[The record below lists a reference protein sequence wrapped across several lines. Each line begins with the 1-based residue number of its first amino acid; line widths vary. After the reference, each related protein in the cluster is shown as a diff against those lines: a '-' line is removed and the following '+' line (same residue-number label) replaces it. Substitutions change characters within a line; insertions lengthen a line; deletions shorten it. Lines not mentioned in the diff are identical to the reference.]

1 MTYVWAIGADASGDP
16 PDGGWLP
23 EPRTLS
29 DILSDVVTA
38 QQKLTEILPPPERG
52 RMYSSAVTPGL
63 ADVAPSGRTRLDA
76 LARWIQDVS
85 YADMEDAGLAH
96 LAVWVIR
103 KMRISVVRFP
113 RFGERFK
120 LETFCSGLARMWAER
135 RVIITPEG
143 GGEGRVEA
151 VTLWVHLD
159 PTGQRPVPL
168 LPVEVDTFSEAASGR
183 RVTARLR
190 HPRPHA
196 VVDQRPWTFRHID
209 CDLADHVNNSAYLQ
223 PLEEEL
229 LSEGGPEPERL
240 DVEIEFRTP
249 AQPGEK
255 LVLRDGRQRWIV
267 GDGETHASILLV
279 G

>member
-1 MTYVWAIGADASGDP
+1 
-16 PDGGWLP
+16 
-23 EPRTLS
+23 
-29 DILSDVVTA
+29 VVSA
-38 QQKLTEILPPPERG
+38 QQEHLTEIVPPPEHG
-52 RMYSSAVTPGL
+52 RMYSSWVKPGL
-63 ADVAPSGRTRLDA
+63 ADAAPSGRARLDA

-103 KMRISVVRFP
+103 RMRISVARFP

-120 LETFCSGLARMWAER
+120 METFCSGLGRMWAER
-135 RVIITPEG
+135 RVTIAPEA
-143 GGEGRVEA
+143 GGEGSVEA

-159 PTGQRPVPL
+159 PSGERPTPL
-168 LPVEVDTFSEAASGR
+168 LPAEIDTFSEAASGR

-190 HPRPHA
+190 HPRPQD
-196 VVDQRPWTFRHID
+196 VVEERRWRFRHID
-209 CDLADHVNNSAYLQ
+209 CDLASHVNNSAYFQ

-229 LSEGGPEPERL
+229 LSDSTREPDRL
-240 DVEIEFRTP
+240 DVEIEFRSP

-255 LVLRDGRQRWIV
+255 LVLSDGARRWIV
-267 GDGETHASILLV
+267 GDGETHASIVMV

>member
-1 MTYVWAIGADASGDP
+1 VYG
-16 PDGGWLP
+16 
-23 EPRTLS
+23 E
-29 DILSDVVTA
+29 
-38 QQKLTEILPPPERG
+38 QLTEIVPRPQSG
-52 RMYSSAVTPGL
+52 RMYNSWVTPGL

-103 KMRISVVRFP
+103 RMRISVARFP

-120 LETFCSGLARMWAER
+120 METFCSGLGRMWAER
-135 RVIITPEG
+135 RVTIAPEG
-143 GGEGRVEA
+143 DGEGAVEA

-159 PTGQRPVPL
+159 PAGQRPTPL
-168 LPVEVDTFSEAASGR
+168 LPAEIDTFSEAASGR

-190 HPRPHA
+190 HPRPQAA
-196 VVDQRPWTFRHID
+196 VEEQRWRFRHID
-209 CDLADHVNNSAYLQ
+209 CDLAGHVNNSAYFQ

-229 LSEGGPEPERL
+229 LSDGAGEPDCL
-240 DVEIEFRTP
+240 DVEIEFRSA

-255 LVLRDGRQRWIV
+255 LVLSDGARRWIV
-267 GDGETHASILLV
+267 GNGDTHASIMVL

>member
-1 MTYVWAIGADASGDP
+1 MVYR
-16 PDGGWLP
+16 
-23 EPRTLS
+23 E
-29 DILSDVVTA
+29 
-38 QQKLTEILPPPERG
+38 QLTEIVPPSQQG
-52 RMYSSAVTPGL
+52 RLFTSAIKPGL

-103 KMRISVVRFP
+103 RMRIRVARFP
-113 RFGERFK
+113 RFGERFR
-120 LETFCSGLARMWAER
+120 LETFCSGLGRMWAER
-135 RVIITPEG
+135 RVTIAPQA
-143 GGEGRVEA
+143 GGEDAVDA

-159 PTGQRPVPL
+159 PTGQRPTPL
-168 LPVEVDTFSEAASGR
+168 LPVEVDTFAQAASGR

-190 HPRPHA
+190 HPRPQA
-196 VVDQRPWTFRHID
+196 IVEERSWRFRHID

-229 LSEGGPEPERL
+229 LSDGGPEPERL
-240 DVEIEFRTP
+240 DLEIEFRTP

-255 LVLRDGRQRWIV
+255 LILCDGARRWIV
-267 GDGETHASILLV
+267 GDGETHASILLAPF

>member
-1 MTYVWAIGADASGDP
+1 MVS
-16 PDGGWLP
+16 
-23 EPRTLS
+23 
-29 DILSDVVTA
+29 A
-38 QQKLTEILPPPERG
+38 QQEHLTEIVPPPEHG
-52 RMYSSAVTPGL
+52 RMYSSWVKPGL
-63 ADVAPSGRTRLDA
+63 ADVAPSGRARLDA

-103 KMRISVVRFP
+103 RMRISVARFP

-120 LETFCSGLARMWAER
+120 METFCSGLGRMWAER
-135 RVIITPEG
+135 RVTIAPEA
-143 GGEGRVEA
+143 GGEGSVEA

-159 PTGQRPVPL
+159 PSGERPTPL
-168 LPVEVDTFSEAASGR
+168 LPAEIDTFSEAASGR

-190 HPRPHA
+190 HPRPQD
-196 VVDQRPWTFRHID
+196 VVEERRWRFRHID
-209 CDLADHVNNSAYLQ
+209 CDLASHVNNSAYFQ

-229 LSEGGPEPERL
+229 LSDSTREPDRL
-240 DVEIEFRTP
+240 DVEIEFRSP

-255 LVLRDGRQRWIV
+255 LVLSDGARRWIV
-267 GDGETHASILLV
+267 GDGETHASIVMV